1 MSNFT
6 RKILLRTVV
15 AFQFVI
21 VVFIQTEF
29 CYGSSQKIN
38 VSQALENAKNIIN
51 LDEKLSILLEIIKIE
66 PDNLEANRELGVV
79 YFLKN
84 DIETSDYYLTRAVL
98 ISSNETQPVKEQQGY
113 NSEINEKINA
123 TNKKRDAGGI
133 TGDDA
138 GVITGGV
145 DTEIKSETYY
155 KPPEQY
161 KDNSV
166 DNGNSNRSKKAYSNQ
181 NYEFTGTSELNAIR
195 RQVESKNLKAL
206 PEWLKPAGSFIENEN
221 AGKIEEDN
229 KTGHNINAKDIDLF
243 IKDNNSNRI
252 IPLPPLPE
260 STASSTEPNSSYRD
274 SFKSNVLAQ
283 NIEIKNKFNLNS
295 VTEEELAAVPNL
307 TDMDRTVII
316 KYREDYGYF
325 SRLDDLKK
333 APGLS
338 SKYESVKDYF
348 YIGAPKYENNYE
360 TESDLKITEKN
371 KPQNTIEM
379 KIPIDINNAD
389 SLELQSA
396 LGISELEAT
405 MILKYIDRYGVFK
418 NKEEFRNI
426 PIIGK
431 KYDLLKDN
439 FEIK

>member
-161 KDNSV
+161 
-166 DNGNSNRSKKAYSNQ
+166 
-181 NYEFTGTSELNAIR
+181 
-195 RQVESKNLKAL
+195 
-206 PEWLKPAGSFIENEN
+206 
-221 AGKIEEDN
+221 
-229 KTGHNINAKDIDLF
+229 
-243 IKDNNSNRI
+243 
-252 IPLPPLPE
+252 
-260 STASSTEPNSSYRD
+260 
-274 SFKSNVLAQ
+274 
-283 NIEIKNKFNLNS
+283 
-295 VTEEELAAVPNL
+295 
-307 TDMDRTVII
+307 
-316 KYREDYGYF
+316 
-325 SRLDDLKK
+325 
-333 APGLS
+333 
-338 SKYESVKDYF
+338 
-348 YIGAPKYENNYE
+348 
-360 TESDLKITEKN
+360 
-371 KPQNTIEM
+371 
-379 KIPIDINNAD
+379 
-389 SLELQSA
+389 
-396 LGISELEAT
+396 
-405 MILKYIDRYGVFK
+405 
-418 NKEEFRNI
+418 
-426 PIIGK
+426 
-431 KYDLLKDN
+431 
-439 FEIK
+439 